1 MSASL
6 GVPPLAPQAGA
17 SELARQEVQTRLAG
31 VGGKNLTEAQKDKK
45 LREACQGFESIFIQ
59 KMWQEMR
66 NTLPKSNLLQGR
78 EEQFWQGMYDQELAK
93 KMAGA
98 GGVGLADMMY
108 AQLSQRL
115 GSASQS
121 AAASAAPARGF
132 SPEAAPLLAANP
144 QQPAAQETAGQGATR
159 AQARDWTETPVS
171 AAAIYD
177 GAAPVRDAGAVGGAM
192 PQTAAGAGSATDAVA
207 AASNPPEVDQAL
219 AVLRAQQALQQSGEA
234 QKNIRVTHAG
244 RGDAGLQRARA
255 ARFQAGSKLGPGAVL
270 PSLHPEGAA
279 FAGRTQPQAQQHG
292 AAGGV
297 PPLTAQDLAGA
308 GSFMA
313 PTAGQ
318 AANPNVGQALD
329 RAALADSSAGA
340 APGALERQSA
350 LQPVKVRYT
359 TNISDEGKRHKDEL
373 VRNLQT
379 TGSDPAG
386 QAGRAATAAAPT
398 APKTAMQ
405 QNAPQPMK
413 VRYTTNIPAKGKRHK
428 DELIRTLQTDAAGPN
443 SRAGAGLAAY
453 HAQQAQQAPAASSGQ
468 AAQPGGQAAGPL
480 PMQAA
485 VAADPQPGAERG
497 TSAPGIPPLTAADL
511 GG

>member
-279 FAGRTQPQAQQHG
+279 FAGRTQAQAQQHG

-318 AANPNVGQALD
+318 AANPNVGQAFD
-329 RAALADSSAGA
+329 RATLADSSAGA

-386 QAGRAATAAAPT
+386 QAGRAATAATPT

-443 SRAGAGLAAY
+443 SRAGAGLAASG
-453 HAQQAQQAPAASSGQ
+453 PARFNRASS
-468 AAQPGGQAAGPL
+468 PGLLRA
-480 PMQAA
+480 
-485 VAADPQPGAERG
+485 
-497 TSAPGIPPLTAADL
+497 TS
-511 GG
+511 